1 MRIDFGEI
9 DFNGSGRRNNRVTVE
24 IEYKEIAE
32 GKKEFT
38 ASANVWNARE
48 TDIVAGGQ
56 CLDELEPYF
65 RNNPLYM
72 EILRL
77 WRLYHLNAMHPE
89 CEHQAK
95 LGWREIAKK
104 QVVLYSW
111 TLNHEVL
118 KEQSA
123 AEARAKAALKEGK
136 TFTPTE
142 HETFVGNLEYMIT
155 TAEDKLPEDL
165 AKYYKPQRNHTETK
179 TCGWLYE
186 SQHPEGILAKPCPVC
201 GYKYGTGWNYFPIP
215 KEDEDIIYKILKGEY
230 A

>member
-95 LGWREIAKK
+95 LG
-104 QVVLYSW
+104 
-111 TLNHEVL
+111 
-118 KEQSA
+118 
-123 AEARAKAALKEGK
+123 
-136 TFTPTE
+136 
-142 HETFVGNLEYMIT
+142 
-155 TAEDKLPEDL
+155 
-165 AKYYKPQRNHTETK
+165 
-179 TCGWLYE
+179 
-186 SQHPEGILAKPCPVC
+186 
-201 GYKYGTGWNYFPIP
+201 
-215 KEDEDIIYKILKGEY
+215 
-230 A
+230 

>member
-1 MRIDFGEI
+1 MKIDFGKI
-9 DFNGSGRRNNRVTVE
+9 DYNGSGGRINRVTVE

-38 ASANVWNARE
+38 ASADVWNALE
-48 TDIVAGGQ
+48 TDIICAGQ
-56 CLDELEPYF
+56 CLDALEPYF

-77 WRLYHLNAMHPE
+77 WENYHLNGMHPE

-104 QVVLYSW
+104 PVTLYKW
-111 TLNHEVL
+111 KLNYEAI
-118 KEQSA
+118 KEQNA
-123 AEARAKAALKEGK
+123 AEKMAKAALQEGK

-142 HETFVGNLEYMIT
+142 HETFMANLGYKIT
-155 TAEDKLPEDL
+155 TAEDKLPEDI
-165 AKYYKPQRNHTETK
+165 AKYYKPDGTETK

-186 SQHPEGILAKPCPVC
+186 TEHPEGILGKPCPVC
-201 GYKYGTGWNYFPIP
+201 GYKYGTAWNYFPIP

-230 A
+230 V